1 MGWHWAETIPH
12 RFILFLA
19 VLEIAGAVGVVLP
32 ALVGILPVFVPLAA
46 LGMILVQVSAI
57 VLHAIRK
64 ETAKTVWL
72 NLVLLAAALFVV
84 WGRG

>member
-1 MGWHWAETIPH
+1 
-12 RFILFLA
+12 
-19 VLEIAGAVGVVLP
+19 LEIAGAVGIVLP
-32 ALVGILPVFVPLAA
+32 ALAGILPVFVLLAA

-57 VLHAIRK
+57 VLHATRK

-84 WGRG
+84 WGRW